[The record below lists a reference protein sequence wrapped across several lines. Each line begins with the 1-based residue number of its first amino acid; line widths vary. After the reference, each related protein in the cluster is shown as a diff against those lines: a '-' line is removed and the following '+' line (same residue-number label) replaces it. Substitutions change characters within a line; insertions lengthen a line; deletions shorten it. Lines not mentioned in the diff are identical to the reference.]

1 MANSFRT
8 RQLTT
13 SYRIKSP
20 CVLLGKIRRVHR
32 RPVRAARTWT
42 VRCLSRCPPS
52 SRPRVRAAARQPRS
66 LTHLG
71 RSRSK
76 KSAGGQVSPRNS
88 QIPTVPSTVCRHQDV
103 TQLREVRGS
112 ARTRAPLYSFRLQPL
127 PRSAVRPRY
136 RARWARSESERASES
151 VRSPVHIFHA
161 QHASIN
167 KSTGAP
173 EPCMRWARLHDPAG
187 MMFPSPGS
195 APPRG
200 ATTAACRERRTEAG
214 QESWRVTDQG
224 QKLPLPGATA
234 WDGFVRN
241 RTGCSFLCK
250 WISKR
255 IATAM
260 SLICMLNLLHFS
272 PLLDIHKDVILM
284 GNFVWCSSIR
294 RWNFVMLAE

>member
-8 RQLTT
+8 RQLIT

-20 CVLLGKIRRVHR
+20 CVFPGKNTARPPTTRTCRANVNSAVLIPVPTIVPSPRPCGGKAASLLDPPRSITVKKVGR
-32 RPVRAARTWT
+32 RPGLA
-42 VRCLSRCPPS
+42 
-52 SRPRVRAAARQPRS
+52 
-66 LTHLG
+66 
-71 RSRSK
+71 
-76 KSAGGQVSPRNS
+76 S

-234 WDGFVRN
+234 
-241 RTGCSFLCK
+241 
-250 WISKR
+250 
-255 IATAM
+255 
-260 SLICMLNLLHFS
+260 
-272 PLLDIHKDVILM
+272 
-284 GNFVWCSSIR
+284 
-294 RWNFVMLAE
+294 